1 MDYSKEYQLY
11 IYIFTKLTFSKKM
24 PKYYLSLAVK

>member
-11 IYIFTKLTFSKKM
+11 IYFTKLTFCKKM
-24 PKYYLSLAVK
+24 AKNYLSLAVK